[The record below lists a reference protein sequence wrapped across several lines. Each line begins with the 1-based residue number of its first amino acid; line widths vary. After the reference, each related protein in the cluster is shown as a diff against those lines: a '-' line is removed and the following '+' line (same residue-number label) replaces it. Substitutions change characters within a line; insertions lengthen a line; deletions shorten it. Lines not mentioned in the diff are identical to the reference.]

1 MLLSNDFFDSPVC
14 YFRRPLLH
22 AAAIWLAKSEAIYFM
37 VLQVS
42 QQPVGFVFAHTLGHH
57 LWRRFAMRHPH
68 LFLDILWVLLRKGV
82 LKHGR
87 SARSRY
93 AHARPHSIPEKVT
106 GLRLPK
112 TDTPFRWS
120 RPDSHAIGYID
131 LFYIAEP
138 YRGQGYGITLLD
150 AVTQEMGR
158 TGVRRVEAHIDSG
171 NYASV
176 RAFVKARWTVAETL
190 THDFIAYVEPRHAVS

>member
-42 QQPVGFVFAHTLGHH
+42 QQPVGFVFAHTLG
-57 LWRRFAMRHPH
+57 
-68 LFLDILWVLLRKGV
+68 
-82 LKHGR
+82 
-87 SARSRY
+87 SRY